1 MVGIPTMQSITQ
13 ENLSLRSPRE
23 NKTGVL
29 TAPFYFY
36 YFYPPAIEA
45 SRAKS
50 NLPKIDSRRDQPFP
64 LIHHATIM
72 MPSIVHWGFYRA
84 ISDSLLDPN
93 WGRSTRAC
101 PCGSTQRAK
110 RARGEG
116 SIGFAVGG
124 GDASSYNRDIR

>member
-1 MVGIPTMQSITQ
+1 MVGIPTMHSITQ
-13 ENLSLRSPRE
+13 ENLNLRSSRE

-36 YFYPPAIEA
+36 PPAIEA
-45 SRAKS
+45 SHAKS

-72 MPSIVHWGFYRA
+72 MPSIVHRGIYRA

-93 WGRSTRAC
+93 WGRSPRAC
-101 PCGSTQRAK
+101 PWGSTQRAK
-110 RARGEG
+110 RARGGG
-116 SIGFAVGG
+116 SIGFAFGG
-124 GDASSYNRDIR
+124 GNASPYNRGIR